1 MGWTWLDPDCRAS
14 NTSVTGLS
22 TSYSTFTIPAAA
34 RAIASV
40 SAATVASTSPTKQVV
55 SPSAT
60 STGQSM
66 VMEPIWRLPGISF
79 AVSTL
84 ITPGSAWASETST
97 RSTLALGWSEK
108 RRAPKIMP
116 GSFMSPTK
124 TRSPRTDSRP
134 VYFPC
139 RVPTRPVP
147 RGISTALPSR
157 RASAAHSMES
167 MTFL

>member
-1 MGWTWLDPDCRAS
+1 M
-14 NTSVTGLS
+14 
-22 TSYSTFTIPAAA
+22 
-34 RAIASV
+34 ASV

-66 VMEPIWRLPGISF
+66 VMEPMCRLPGTSF
-79 AVSTL
+79 AVSTR
-84 ITPGSAWASETST
+84 ITPGRAWASETSI

-108 RRAPKIMP
+108 RRAPKSMP

-124 TRSPRTDSRP
+124 TRSPRTASRP

-147 RGISTALPSR
+147 WGKATALPSR